1 MLVKVYFRNKKKEG
15 NKLCDCCFYVCRA
28 VVRQKLLRILRVSI
42 PFHCKT
48 SGGALGANATL
59 VCFSLS
65 PILLSF
71 FLSFSYFFSFL
82 LSFIFGC
89 LLPNELVDTS

>member
-71 FLSFSYFFSFL
+71 FLSFSYFFFFPPFFYFWL
-82 LSFIFGC
+82 L
-89 LLPNELVDTS
+89 TS